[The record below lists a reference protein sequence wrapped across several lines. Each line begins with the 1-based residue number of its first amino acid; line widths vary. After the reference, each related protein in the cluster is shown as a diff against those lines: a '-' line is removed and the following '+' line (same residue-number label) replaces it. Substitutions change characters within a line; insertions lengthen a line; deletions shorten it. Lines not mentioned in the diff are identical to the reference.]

1 MQIAPL
7 GAIRIEEQDDGK
19 LTGFT
24 VDGLDGSPHDQ
35 RHQRQQNARK
45 TAITSIASIA
55 AGVIT
60 NIGAAPGVPARRH
73 A

>member
-7 GAIRIEEQDDGK
+7 GAIRIEQQDDGE

-24 VDGLDGSPHDQ
+24 VDDLDGSPHDQ